1 MRAHWGHP
9 AIAVEVDSLERE
21 GYDGGVPS
29 MCDCGVRNASLE
41 SRTLQN
47 AYSAVTGTFRESK
60 VVCEELLLVEK
71 E

>member
-9 AIAVEVDSLERE
+9 AIAVEVDSLEKE
-21 GYDGGVPS
+21 GCDGGVPL
-29 MCDCGVRNASLE
+29 MCDCGVKNASLE

-47 AYSAVTGTFRESK
+47 ASRAVTGTFRDSK
-60 VVCEELLLVEK
+60 AVCEELLLVEK